1 MLKDWVFHF
10 CRNSLRLPLGG
21 FVRKVHFDG
30 LENFPKDKP
39 VLLAGNHPNSFLDG
53 VVYQHM
59 SGRKIYTLTR
69 GDVFLKPIA
78 NYFLRSMCLRPIF
91 RARDANSAVARK
103 GNSQT
108 MDELYDLFRKNKT
121 ILIFSEGS
129 SFPEKGVRRLRKGT
143 GHIAIDM
150 VKRSDYNLDLH
161 VVPTALNYSRFGSLM
176 QTIHVSFEKP
186 IVVKEYKEAIEENEK
201 KVAEQ
206 FTNQLQESLEN
217 NVVITKGD
225 YSEEKEFLHEV
236 IINENYRPFT
246 FKSYDTWKLSIAKL
260 NSINEQMASKVRD
273 YKQAI
278 LNEGVD
284 DANVG
289 GRSFDA
295 ISVFIALFTFG
306 VSLPVYAIWWI
317 MWKFSM
323 TFIDKKIKN
332 IIFHD
337 SLKVGLV
344 MVLSLVL
351 VSGLAVAFFN
361 LFSPL
366 WATLLLLG
374 SIYGGV
380 CWFRLVD
387 LLPYFWNQLAWFGL
401 KEDVKNDL
409 SKKREAIIQAIS

>member
-1 MLKDWVFHF
+1 M
-10 CRNSLRLPLGG
+10 
-21 FVRKVHFDG
+21 
-30 LENFPKDKP
+30 
-39 VLLAGNHPNSFLDG
+39 
-53 VVYQHM
+53 
-59 SGRKIYTLTR
+59 
-69 GDVFLKPIA
+69 
-78 NYFLRSMCLRPIF
+78 
-91 RARDANSAVARK
+91 
-103 GNSQT
+103 
-108 MDELYDLFRKNKT
+108 
-121 ILIFSEGS
+121 
-129 SFPEKGVRRLRKGT
+129 
-143 GHIAIDM
+143 
-150 VKRSDYNLDLH
+150 KRSDYNLDLH

-176 QTIHVSFEKP
+176 QTIHVSFDQP
-186 IVVKEYKEAIEENEK
+186 IVVKNFKDEIEENDKKAAEK
-201 KVAEQ
+201 I
-206 FTNQLQESLEN
+206 TNQLQESLEN
-217 NVVITKGD
+217 NIVITKGD

-246 FKSYDTWKLSIAKL
+246 FKSYNTWKLSIAKL
-260 NSINEQMASKVRD
+260 NSINDKTASKVRD

-278 LNEGVD
+278 LKEGVD

-306 VSLPVYAIWWI
+306 FSLPVYAIWWLI
-317 MWKFSM
+317 WKFSM
-323 TFIDKKIKN
+323 TFIDKRVKN

-351 VSGLAVAFFN
+351 VLGLAFAFFN

-366 WATLLLLG
+366 WAILLLIG

>member
-1 MLKDWVFHF
+1 
-10 CRNSLRLPLGG
+10 
-21 FVRKVHFDG
+21 
-30 LENFPKDKP
+30 
-39 VLLAGNHPNSFLDG
+39 
-53 VVYQHM
+53 M

-69 GDVFLKPIA
+69 GDVFLKPIP
-78 NYFLRSMCLRPIF
+78 NYLLRSMCLRPIF
-91 RARDANSAVARK
+91 RARDANSEIARK

-108 MDELYDLFRKNKT
+108 MDELYDLFINNQT

-161 VVPTALNYSRFGSLM
+161 VVPTALNYSSFGSLM
-176 QTIHVSFEKP
+176 QTIHVSFDQP
-186 IVVKEYKEAIEENEK
+186 IVVKNFKDEIEENDKKAAEK
-201 KVAEQ
+201 I
-206 FTNQLQESLEN
+206 TNQLQESLEN
-217 NVVITKGD
+217 NIVITKGD
-225 YSEEKEFLHEV
+225 YSEEKEFLHDL

-260 NSINEQMASKVRD
+260 NSISDKTASKVRD

-278 LNEGVD
+278 LKEGVD

-306 VSLPVYAIWWI
+306 FSLPVYAIWWLI
-317 MWKFSM
+317 WKFSM
-323 TFIDKKIKN
+323 TFIDKKVKN

-337 SLKVGLV
+337 SLKVGLA
-344 MVLSLVL
+344 MVFSLIL
-351 VSGLAVAFFN
+351 ASGLAITFFN

-366 WATLLLLG
+366 WATLFLVG
-374 SIYGGV
+374 SLYGGI

-401 KEDVKNDL
+401 KDDVKNDL